1 MNMSCQRCGGPIGR
15 QTGSGGRRKFCS
27 TCSPK
32 RVRNKGGGQRQQ
44 SRPAVTAQPSEIPQG
59 AVTNVYDATLAE
71 VKALGMTDHYLG
83 ALALHVA
90 RMLDDSAGE
99 SGSAVASLAKG
110 HRETVNE
117 MRAAAPKPREESVL
131 EQLRRENRERGGR
144 I

>member
-1 MNMSCQRCGGPIGR
+1 MNMSCQRCGGPVGR
-15 QTGSGGRRKFCS
+15 QTGSGGRRKFCT

-32 RVRNKGGGQRQQ
+32 RVRNNRTSTSPPKA
-44 SRPAVTAQPSEIPQG
+44 SVISSPAADTPQD
-59 AVTNVYDATLAE
+59 AVANVYDATLAE

-99 SGSAVASLAKG
+99 SGSAVASLAKC

-117 MRAAAPKPREESVL
+117 MRAAAPKTAEESPL
-131 EQLRRENRERGGR
+131 ERLRRERESRGWV
-144 I
+144 